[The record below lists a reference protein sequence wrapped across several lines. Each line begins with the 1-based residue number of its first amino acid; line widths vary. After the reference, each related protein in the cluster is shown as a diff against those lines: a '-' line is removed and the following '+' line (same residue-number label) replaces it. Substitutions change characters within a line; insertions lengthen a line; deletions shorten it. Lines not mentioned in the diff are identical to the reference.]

1 MKFIVT
7 LVAVLALAGCKT
19 PEPSTQIGENI
30 QEQIQITYN
39 NLPKECKSPEREREF
54 NLAVKNVESMKAACE
69 LEKVPLKD
77 TIRYLRTLL
86 IGAAFVSLLLFVGLI
101 RKTFL

>member
-1 MKFIVT
+1 
-7 LVAVLALAGCKT
+7 
-19 PEPSTQIGENI
+19 
-30 QEQIQITYN
+30 
-39 NLPKECKSPEREREF
+39 
-54 NLAVKNVESMKAACE
+54 MKAACE

-86 IGAAFVSLLLFVGLI
+86 VGAAFVSLLLFVGLL